1 MSKVYSGVL
10 DQKYQAFFNKYKQ
23 AHPNKP
29 GITVTAEVV
38 KIWKEKL
45 NRGKDEELYKSE
57 MVALEEKV
65 LRVQKKGTICSFFS
79 KQTKAAGEASKPNK
93 AKEPD
98 LTPAPT
104 IEVVQETVEEDSDKI
119 DKRKFTPAQDK
130 LQKLISIKE
139 KSLSN
144 LIEERAIDQGTNAV
158 SLARQIKDTKDSLRK
173 HKADL
178 KRAIN
183 LQNAT
188 NRYRAKRKKAEERLK
203 AEHPEFARC
212 LKLQDVPGRPR
223 VESDNPGILETLL
236 EIATVGAACGDR
248 RREDMFRTVKT
259 LDDLTKAIH
268 SLGYMVSRSALYL
281 RLMPRCQTSRE
292 GRLHVKTLP
301 VKLIRPQNDLRKKHP
316 DRIFAAET
324 SKATDAIA
332 AYLGPAAVI
341 YESQDDKSSVPIGR
355 TAAKKQAPLLM
366 SMRVRVRLPDHDFV
380 VGSRHLLVPSVIAH
394 CRIDP
399 GQGVT
404 YTGET
409 YIAVRS
415 SKHNN
420 SSAFSHQQDQLRMKE
435 MMPEL
440 FAGKSVLIKG
450 VDGGPDENPRFQ
462 NNQLMAIKTFQVI
475 DFHWLASSLAHW
487 LAHFPRHFILFL
499 FRIWN

>member
-23 AHPNKP
+23 AHPDKP
-29 GITVTAEVV
+29 GIAVTAEVV

-65 LRVQKKGTICSFFS
+65 QKVQRKGNICSFFR
-79 KQTKAAGEASKPNK
+79 KQTKAAGEASKPDK
-93 AKEPD
+93 TKEPD
-98 LTPAPT
+98 PAPI
-104 IEVVQETVEEDSDKI
+104 IEVVQEIVEEEDSDKI
-119 DKRKFTPAQDK
+119 DKRKLTPAQDK

-144 LIEERAIDQGTNAV
+144 LIEERAIDQGSNAV
-158 SLARQIKDTKDSLRK
+158 SLAKQIKNTRDSLKK
-173 HKADL
+173 HKVDL

-188 NRYRAKRKKAEERLK
+188 NRYRAKRKKTEERLK
-203 AEHPEFARC
+203 ADHPEFARC
-212 LKLQDVPGRPR
+212 LKLQDAPGRPR
-223 VESDNPGILETLL
+223 IECDNPGILETLL

-248 RREDMFRTVKT
+248 RREDVFRTVKT
-259 LDDLTKAIH
+259 LDDLTKALH

-281 RLMPRCQTSRE
+281 RLLPRCQTSQE

-324 SKATDAIA
+324 SKAADAIA
-332 AYLGPAAVI
+332 AFLGPEACIHA
-341 YESQDDKSSVPIGR
+341 SQDDKSSVPIGR

-420 SSAFSHQQDQLRMKE
+420 SSAFSHQQDMLRMKE
-435 MMPEL
+435 MMPEI

-475 DFHWLASSLAHW
+475 V
-487 LAHFPRHFILFL
+487 FPGCLSICPHIFFIFLL